1 MAQNTQTRAEVTLT
15 LTLHP
20 YLHIE
25 AIQPTV
31 NLDYKTIENHRD
43 DVSVKMHDH
52 LLVHS
57 SSNFEVSAEV
67 RNEHMANKYITIT
80 PERSTGTGGY
90 YHTLNT
96 VFLTRT
102 SKPIIHAGRGHN
114 LRYNITYTGKKD
126 FAYAE
131 IVDKTHKSY
140 TSVVVYTIV
149 PK

>member
-1 MAQNTQTRAEVTLT
+1 MVVEILSALKQIGTINKAGDVSSILTTRSDNYKKMNLNKQMRKILLLTALLGIMWGAMAQNTQTRAEVTLT

-43 DVSVKMHDH
+43 GVSVKMHDH

-80 PERSTGTGGY
+80 PERSTGTGGLLPY
-90 YHTLNT
+90 
-96 VFLTRT
+96 
-102 SKPIIHAGRGHN
+102 S
-114 LRYNITYTGKKD
+114 
-126 FAYAE
+126 
-131 IVDKTHKSY
+131 
-140 TSVVVYTIV
+140 
-149 PK
+149 